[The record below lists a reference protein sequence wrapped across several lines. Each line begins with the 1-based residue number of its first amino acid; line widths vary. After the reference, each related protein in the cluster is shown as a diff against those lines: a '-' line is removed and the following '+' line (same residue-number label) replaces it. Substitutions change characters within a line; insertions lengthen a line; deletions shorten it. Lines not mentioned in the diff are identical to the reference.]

1 MNKIIFAH
9 LSTTLILFS
18 TSPTIFAQQMRSP
31 FEISHRELLA
41 ITHVELVNGTGG
53 PVLNDQTIVL
63 RGDRIEDVGPSATTQ
78 IPASAEILNGKG
90 KTVIPGLVAMHE
102 HLFYPSPI
110 AGPPVALEQ
119 MVSAPLL
126 YLASGV
132 TTARTTG
139 SVDPYGDLEIK
150 RAIVSGRSIGP
161 DFDLTTPYLQGPG
174 GPILQMH
181 VLNGPDDA
189 RGMIDYWNS
198 MGYTSTKA
206 YNQITGAELKG
217 AIEESH
223 KLHMKITG
231 HLCSVGFA
239 QAVELGIDNL
249 EHGPFA
255 APDGDLYLDKVK
267 DECAAKTGGDSRAI
281 GAAVV
286 AGVEPTGQEL
296 EHTIRLMIEHHV
308 ALTSTLA
315 VLEGG
320 EELDLERNGRLKEL
334 LHPVAWDRIHELHR
348 LELARGSYYANLL
361 KKEMA
366 FERAFVAQGGQL
378 MFGCDP
384 TGDGHTIAGLGDQ
397 RSLELLVEAG
407 FTVPEVIQIATL
419 NGAKFE
425 GLADRLGT
433 IAKGKRAD
441 IVVLDRNL
449 AENFSAI
456 ESPLLVFKAGTE
468 YDSHKIYES
477 LRGQVGLH

>member
-1 MNKIIFAH
+1 MLSRGRHKGDQLNKIMFTH

-18 TSPTIFAQQMRSP
+18 TSSTLVAQQMKSP
-31 FEISHRELLA
+31 FEISRRELLA

-63 RGDRIEDVGPSATTQ
+63 RGDEIEDVGPSATTQ
-78 IPASAEILNGKG
+78 IPASAEILDGKG
-90 KTVIPGLVAMHE
+90 KTVIPGLVGMHE

-150 RAIVSGRSIGP
+150 RAIESGRSIGP

-181 VLNGPDDA
+181 VLSGPDDA
-189 RGMIDYWNS
+189 RAMIEYWNS

-206 YNQITGAELKG
+206 YNQITGAELKA

-255 APDGDLYLDKVK
+255 APDGDLYVDKV
-267 DECAAKTGGDSRAI
+267 
-281 GAAVV
+281 
-286 AGVEPTGQEL
+286 
-296 EHTIRLMIEHHV
+296 
-308 ALTSTLA
+308 
-315 VLEGG
+315 
-320 EELDLERNGRLKEL
+320 EEWE
-334 LHPVAWDRIHELHR
+334 
-348 LELARGSYYANLL
+348 
-361 KKEMA
+361 
-366 FERAFVAQGGQL
+366 
-378 MFGCDP
+378 
-384 TGDGHTIAGLGDQ
+384 T
-397 RSLELLVEAG
+397 
-407 FTVPEVIQIATL
+407 
-419 NGAKFE
+419 
-425 GLADRLGT
+425 
-433 IAKGKRAD
+433 
-441 IVVLDRNL
+441 
-449 AENFSAI
+449 
-456 ESPLLVFKAGTE
+456 
-468 YDSHKIYES
+468 
-477 LRGQVGLH
+477 

>member
-1 MNKIIFAH
+1 
-9 LSTTLILFS
+9 
-18 TSPTIFAQQMRSP
+18 
-31 FEISHRELLA
+31 
-41 ITHVELVNGTGG
+41 
-53 PVLNDQTIVL
+53 
-63 RGDRIEDVGPSATTQ
+63 
-78 IPASAEILNGKG
+78 
-90 KTVIPGLVAMHE
+90 
-102 HLFYPSPI
+102 
-110 AGPPVALEQ
+110 
-119 MVSAPLL
+119 
-126 YLASGV
+126 
-132 TTARTTG
+132 
-139 SVDPYGDLEIK
+139 
-150 RAIVSGRSIGP
+150 
-161 DFDLTTPYLQGPG
+161 
-174 GPILQMH
+174 
-181 VLNGPDDA
+181 
-189 RGMIDYWNS
+189 MIDYWNS

-206 YNQITGAELKG
+206 YNQITGAELKA

-255 APDGDLYLDKVK
+255 APDGDLYVDKVE
-267 DECAAKTGGDSRAI
+267 DECAAKTGGDSRVI

-296 EHTIRLMIEHHV
+296 KQTIRLMIEHHV

-397 RSLELLVEAG
+397 RSLELLVQAG

-441 IVVLDRNL
+441 LVVLDGNL
-449 AENFSAI
+449 AENFLVI

-477 LRGQVGLH
+477 LKGQVGLH